1 MTHFKRLS
9 PEQCGG
15 KQNLQSGEEHEKVKK
30 SVLQNGNV
38 ELEEDQEE
46 QENSAEG
53 NVVFHEEE
61 DGKEITIGGS
71 SQVNCA
77 LENEIRELNEMH
89 SIADFVKEIGL
100 GNEDFEE
107 LLSGLNNDSLVSS
120 ESEAEDLISSSEDEA
135 EVSVLDSH
143 EGILNDL
150 FKEDDGKLDFISQG
164 QKDEKKHSKKIK
176 PRFAA
181 ATIRQTKVA
190 ITSAK
195 NSVER
200 MGRFMSKLKVAAF
213 PLKKNLFKGISISS
227 EVSTKKEILNK
238 VGIKS
243 APVITY
249 E

>member
-1 MTHFKRLS
+1 
-9 PEQCGG
+9 
-15 KQNLQSGEEHEKVKK
+15 
-30 SVLQNGNV
+30 
-38 ELEEDQEE
+38 
-46 QENSAEG
+46 
-53 NVVFHEEE
+53 
-61 DGKEITIGGS
+61 
-71 SQVNCA
+71 
-77 LENEIRELNEMH
+77 MH
-89 SIADFVKEIGL
+89 SIADFVKETGL

-120 ESEAEDLISSSEDEA
+120 ELEAEDLISSSEDEE

-150 FKEDDGKLDFISQG
+150 FKEDNDKLDLISQG
-164 QKDEKKHSKKIK
+164 QKDDKKHSKKIK

-181 ATIRQTKVA
+181 ATICQTKVA
-190 ITSAK
+190 STFVE

-200 MGRFMSKLKVAAF
+200 MGRFMSKLKVAEF
-213 PLKKNLFKGISISS
+213 SLKKSLFKGRSISS

-249 E
+249 KKRGTMKQKRDFQPQ